1 MAETYVGNK
10 VVRQRRTRLEE
21 GLKALDLLV
30 REDLLENAAIDLRA
44 D

>member
-1 MAETYVGNK
+1 M
-10 VVRQRRTRLEE
+10 RLEE

-30 REDLLENAAIDLRA
+30 REDVLENAAIDLRA